1 MGCASSNGVPMLR
14 RPRMIFARALSAS
27 VVLAAVAVGQTTTVA
42 ATPWPVGM
50 RNVAWQNPGL
60 IGSPQLEA
68 TVAYPAIAAGVDTP
82 VQPNPQGWPVIVFLH
97 GFGWIG
103 ADYGVLADRLASQG
117 FVVIAADTCQW
128 SWTCQEED
136 GRAIHSALV
145 TETGDSQSP
154 FFEAFDRHRVAL
166 VGHSMGGSSAGN
178 ILVANPGYRCAFTF
192 APALPL
198 VDPTPIDVPFGIVVG
213 TADAITPPGG
223 YAQPYYNTIVN
234 AAPLR
239 FLYLLDYRCDHMNVA
254 GLIPQPWSTD
264 SIAVF
269 DRATSLA
276 VGFLRHAMG
285 IDPTGLE
292 AALGTAPLAEPMLV
306 SMQHAESE
314 PQVWAN
320 DQFRIGATNR
330 VSIAAQSVLAL
341 LMAANALGPRIPT
354 PFGDFLIDYA
364 STFTVG
370 LTLVGPQGRADF
382 ILSMPP
388 DPTMVGLPIA
398 LQAIVDDGP
407 DLRLGNAWLMFVEQ

>member
-1 MGCASSNGVPMLR
+1 MF
-14 RPRMIFARALSAS
+14 FARALSACS
-27 VVLAAVAVGQTTTVA
+27 VLAAAAVGQVSTVVSA
-42 ATPWPVGM
+42 VWPVGT
-50 RNVAWQNPGL
+50 RNVAWHNPSL
-60 IGSPQLEA
+60 VGSAQLEA
-68 TVAYPAIAAGVDTP
+68 TVAYPAVSAGIDMP
-82 VQPNPQGWPVIVFLH
+82 VQPRPEGWPVIVFLH

-103 ADYGVLADRLASQG
+103 ADYGALAERLASQG

-136 GRAIHSALV
+136 GRAIYSALV

-154 FFEAFDRHRVAL
+154 FFGAFDRHRIAL
-166 VGHSMGGSSAGN
+166 VGHSMGGTSTGN
-178 ILVANPGYRCAFTF
+178 ILVGNPGYRCAFTF

-254 GLIPQPWSTD
+254 GLIPQPWSAD
-264 SIAVF
+264 SVAVF
-269 DRATSLA
+269 DRSTSLA
-276 VGFLRHAMG
+276 VGFLRHAME

-306 SMQHAESE
+306 SMQHAESR
-314 PQVWAN
+314 PQVWAS
-320 DQFRIGATNR
+320 DRFHIGATNR

-364 STFTVG
+364 TTFPIG
-370 LTLVGPQGRADF
+370 IALVGPQSRADF
-382 ILSMPP
+382 NLSLPP
-388 DPTMVGLPIA
+388 DPTIVGLPIA
-398 LQAIVDDGP
+398 LQALVDHGS
-407 DLRLGNAWLMFVEQ
+407 DLQLGNAWLMFVEQ

>member
-1 MGCASSNGVPMLR
+1 MLL
-14 RPRMIFARALSAS
+14 ARALSACT
-27 VVLAAVAVGQTTTVA
+27 VLAAAVAQTTPVA
-42 ATPWPVGM
+42 ATPWPVGT
-50 RNVAWQNPGL
+50 RNVAWHNRTAV
-60 IGSPQLEA
+60 GSTLLEA
-68 TVAYPAIAAGVDTP
+68 TVSYPAISAGVDTQ
-82 VQPNPQGWPVIVFLH
+82 VQPIVGGWPVIVFLH

-103 ADYGVLADRLASQG
+103 ADYGVLAERWASQG

-136 GRAIHSALV
+136 GRAMYSALV

-154 FFEAFDRHRVAL
+154 FFGAFDRHRVAL
-166 VGHSMGGSSAGN
+166 AGHSMGGTSTGN
-178 ILVANPGYRCAFTF
+178 ILVGNPGYRCAFTF

-213 TADAITPPGG
+213 TADTITPPGG

-254 GLIPQPWSTD
+254 GLIPPPWSTD
-264 SIAVF
+264 SVAVF
-269 DRATSLA
+269 SRSTSLA
-276 VGFLRHAMG
+276 VGFLRHAME

-306 SMQHAESE
+306 SMQHAETQ
-314 PQVWAN
+314 PQVWAS
-320 DQFRIGATNR
+320 DRFHIGATNR
-330 VSIAAQSVLAL
+330 VSVAAQSVLAL

-364 STFTVG
+364 STFPVG
-370 LTLVGPQGRADF
+370 IALVAAQGRADF
-382 ILSMPP
+382 IMSLPP
-388 DPTMVGLPIA
+388 DPTIVGLPIA
-398 LQAIVDDGP
+398 MQAIVDDGP
-407 DLRLGNAWLMFVEQ
+407 DLRLGNAWLMSVEQ